1 MSSPLKVKHTEKSA
15 LSESMHLNDSLSQ
28 ELQPIVYTPENCRK
42 PFQNPSPVALIKP
55 SSHTAGF
62 QDISSNRNSDNSLKL
77 LCEEEIL
84 NSTFTICEDTRS
96 LKSKLPEQEPQPNNN
111 KNILQR
117 LDPSFSTKHSMPLPS
132 VVPSYMAMT
141 AAAKRKRKLTSI
153 PSAAEENHGFAK
165 RVRSDN
171 SSDKHLQEHRT
182 TTEFKRNIHK
192 INPRIVRKFG
202 RNISKGN
209 LR

>member
-1 MSSPLKVKHTEKSA
+1 
-15 LSESMHLNDSLSQ
+15 MHLNDSLSQ

-42 PFQNPSPVALIKP
+42 PFQNPSPIALIKP

-62 QDISSNRNSDNSLKL
+62 QDISSNRNSDNSLKML
-77 LCEEEIL
+77 CEVGIPLNRRECEEEIL
-84 NSTFTICEDTRS
+84 DSTFTICEDTRS

-171 SSDKHLQEHRT
+171 SSDKHLQENRT